1 MKRVRYISLLPGRN
15 TAPLEQRE
23 IKRAASIFIGLDTK
37 VNARYEEHSNTRFIA
52 AIDVDGQEFGEI
64 VFSEDI
70 YPGKNIANPNAALSL
85 KGAAAHELAHYYR
98 WQDKTELPHGEM
110 KHVDEAMTSLEAVL
124 RYLHDLDK
132 SDIQGL
138 ISDSLQRLRLH
149 LAEPDQR
156 DGAD

>member
-1 MKRVRYISLLPGRN
+1 MKQERGISLLPGRN
-15 TAPLEQRE
+15 TAPLDRRE
-23 IKRAASIFIGLDTK
+23 IQRAASMFIGLDTK
-37 VNARYEEHSNTRFIA
+37 VNARYEARSSTRFIA
-52 AIDVDGQEFGEI
+52 SVDEDGQELGEI

-70 YPGKNIANPNAALSL
+70 YPGNNIANPNAALSL

-110 KHVDEAMTSLEAVL
+110 RHVDEAMTSLEAAL

-149 LAEPDQR
+149 LAETTSSK
-156 DGAD
+156 A